1 MDLSAITP
9 LRLNLGAGRR
19 SIPGFLSVD
28 IQGEP
33 DIKADIRSLPMVRDG
48 MVDEV
53 LTVHVLEH
61 LYRWEAPDA
70 LREWFRVLKPGGMCA
85 IEVPDLHKVAANI
98 RDNPDPRA
106 GVWGLFGDPKYQD
119 PVMVH
124 RWCWSSE
131 ELANELRAVGFVKIK
146 VRDPHYHKV
155 YRDMRVEA
163 RKPE

>member
-1 MDLSAITP
+1 MDLSSISP

-19 SIPGFLSVD
+19 SIPGFLSLD

-70 LREWFRVLKPGGMCA
+70 LREWFRVLKPGGTCA

-124 RWCWSSE
+124 RWCWSAE
-131 ELANELRAVGFVKIK
+131 ELGDELRAVGFVKVK
-146 VRDPHYHKV
+146 VREPRYHKA